1 MFAAFLLTFGFL
13 RWHSH
18 ARCPYFPEM
27 MSPQCIHTSYHMYC
41 LWWIWVASPNI
52 PEIAMG
58 RKNMQKGHKKV
69 ATGQAWL
76 LACGSEPSGIN
87 WLSWQH
93 LFTIWCLFPDGSII
107 TWYSIVL
114 VWGPLA
120 KLLLGWFAWFAYIWM
135 QNRPKLTTFGYVWH
149 LPQSCFRTVEGSDA
163 ASSGSLFGGSSSSS
177 QESQRFA
184 SKGWDAGAVR
194 NSS

>member
-1 MFAAFLLTFGFL
+1 MCWMFAAFLLTFGFL
-13 RWHSH
+13 WWHSH
-18 ARCPYFPEM
+18 ARCRYFPEM
-27 MSPQCIHTSYHMYC
+27 MPPQFVHTSYH
-41 LWWIWVASPNI
+41 
-52 PEIAMG
+52 
-58 RKNMQKGHKKV
+58 
-69 ATGQAWL
+69 
-76 LACGSEPSGIN
+76 
-87 WLSWQH
+87 H

-107 TWYSIVL
+107 TWDSIVL

-184 SKGWDAGAVR
+184 SKGWDVVR
-194 NSS
+194 KFVIDSQIDIVDWK